1 MTAKTYPL
9 AEGAYLSDLL
19 EQPAALRRTV
29 ATPLPEG
36 LAKIAQQCRSRHS
49 PFVVLTGMGSS
60 YHALNPIAI
69 RLAEAGIR
77 AIMLETSELIYYWS
91 HLFEIG
97 NLIVAVSQS
106 GRSAEILRMLELN
119 GGRSTLLAVTNDED
133 SQLARASEC
142 VVALSAGVEATV
154 SCKTYLCTLLALAR
168 VGEAICSG
176 NLNRLIPGSESL
188 ADSVDDYLSHLHR
201 HIEEAQNCLRATRH
215 IVLVGRGPSIASAGT
230 GGLIIKEAARFP
242 AEGMSAAAFRHGPL
256 EMVNDALTLF
266 VFQGDERSAPL
277 SARLVSDVSALGAA
291 AYLIGEDAA
300 PQFIRL
306 PSTTDL
312 LRPILEIL
320 PVQIVTLALAARE
333 GHEAGAFFHAS
344 KVTSVE

>member
-1 MTAKTYPL
+1 MTAQTYPL

-29 ATPLPEG
+29 ATPLPKG
-36 LAKIAQQCRSRHS
+36 LSKIAQQCKSRFP

-60 YHALNPIAI
+60 FHALNPIAI
-69 RLAEAGIR
+69 RLSETGIR
-77 AIMLETSELIYYWS
+77 AIMLETSELIYYWP
-91 HLFEIG
+91 HLFGIET
-97 NLIVAVSQS
+97 LIVAVSQS

-119 GGRSTLLAVTNDED
+119 GGRSTLLAVTNDGT
-133 SQLARASEC
+133 SPLAHAADC
-142 VVALSAGVEATV
+142 VVALSAGAEATV
-154 SCKTYLCTLLALAR
+154 SCKTYLCTLFALAR
-168 VGEAICSG
+168 IGEAICFG
-176 NLNRLIPGSESL
+176 GPDRLLPGSDSL

-201 HIEEAQNCLRATRH
+201 HIEEAQDCLRATRH
-215 IVLVGRGPSIASAGT
+215 IILAGRGPSIASACT

-266 VFQGDERSAPL
+266 VFQGDERSAAL
-277 SARLVSDVSALGAA
+277 SSRLVSDVAALGAA
-291 AYLIGEDAA
+291 AHLIGEDAA
-300 PQFIRL
+300 PEFLRL

-320 PVQIVTLALAARE
+320 PVQIITLALAARE
-333 GHEAGAFFHAS
+333 GREAGAFSHAS
-344 KVTSVE
+344 KITSVE